1 MDRRASR
8 LDSLPSP
15 PNFYPD
21 LALGRW
27 EKSHTDHGQSVEKKI
42 LFSLRDR
49 CLIRQTSTWISMDGF
64 KQKYAATLF
73 TWWSKISFALPLFY
87 HITAWT
93 K

>member
-1 MDRRASR
+1 MDRRDSR

-42 LFSLRDR
+42 LFTVLSL
-49 CLIRQTSTWISMDGF
+49 I
-64 KQKYAATLF
+64 
-73 TWWSKISFALPLFY
+73 
-87 HITAWT
+87 
-93 K
+93 